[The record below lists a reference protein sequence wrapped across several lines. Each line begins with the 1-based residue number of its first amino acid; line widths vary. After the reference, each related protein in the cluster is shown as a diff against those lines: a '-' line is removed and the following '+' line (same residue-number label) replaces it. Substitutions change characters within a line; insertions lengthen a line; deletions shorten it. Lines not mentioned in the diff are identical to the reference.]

1 MSPLIRGKKTL
12 TQPSEQFTVFVMDD
26 DETIEIGRFNDL
38 EEAKEAAEENSS
50 DELIGFVYSRDNR
63 VVFSTLI

>member
-1 MSPLIRGKKTL
+1 
-12 TQPSEQFTVFVMDD
+12 MDD
-26 DETIEIGRFNDL
+26 DNTIEIGKFNDL